1 MKLLLA
7 IATVCVLGCS
17 STTMTAS
24 PWGNV
29 GGIPFAPVD
38 GFFLASAAP
47 NGDYNFI
54 VFAVDRIGYCSVLQ
68 QNTNAYLAN
77 MNVATFTYS
86 SPVGTGQF
94 DPALGTYPVTSAPGS
109 ANSAQVAFQSFNN
122 CTVSQPLPG
131 TTGSVVL
138 SAVAVDLSQIVGSV
152 NVGFGGS
159 GSLVGNYN
167 APLCD
172 LSNSFNGPT
181 ACVQN

>member
-1 MKLLLA
+1 MRLLLA
-7 IATVCVLGCS
+7 IASLCVLGCS
-17 STTMTAS
+17 STTVTAS

-38 GFFLASAAP
+38 SFFLASAAP
-47 NGDYNFI
+47 NGDWNFI
-54 VFAVDRIGYCSVLQ
+54 FFAVDQFNYCLVLQ

-86 SPVGTGQF
+86 NPVGTGQF
-94 DPALGTYPVTSAPGS
+94 DPALGTYPVTSVPGTAS
-109 ANSAQVAFQSFNN
+109 SAQVAFQSFNH
-122 CTVSQPLPG
+122 CTVSQPTAG
-131 TTGSVVL
+131 TTGSTVL
-138 SAVAVDLSQIVGSV
+138 SAVAADLSQIVGSV

-159 GSLVGNYN
+159 SSLIGNYN

-172 LSNSFNGPT
+172 LTNSFNGPA